1 MNDRSAIA
9 LCVALSLASGA
20 LGAFLAAP
28 DASGVIARSDSGSDS
43 SGGAGSGPGSGPGAQ
58 PLDALTD
65 QVRDQGDR
73 IERLSMELAALSDE
87 RRTPLPAA
95 LAVESPAAAP
105 DSTPSTDEQAAAAPD
120 GAVTDD
126 DIALL
131 FGGDLDSG
139 TTWELMD
146 RLRRSGQLDDVLAR
160 LSEHAAANPSDPE
173 AQYMEGVAYI
183 MRLQEVGASF
193 EAGPLA
199 SKADAAF
206 DRTLALDEDH
216 LGARKSKAISLS
228 FWPPIMGKGPAAIEQ
243 FQILIEKQQQFPA
256 QDDFAENYVLLGN
269 LHLQAGDQDK
279 AIAVLEQGLA
289 SHPDDTDLA
298 AQLQALKQ

>member
-9 LCVALSLASGA
+9 LCVTLSLAAGA

-28 DASGVIARSDSGSDS
+28 DQGPQVSARSDWDTAPESE
-43 SGGAGSGPGSGPGAQ
+43 
-58 PLDALTD
+58 PLDALAAE
-65 QVRDQGDR
+65 VRDQGDR
-73 IERLSMELAALSDE
+73 IERLSMELANLADQ
-87 RRTPLPAA
+87 RRSPLPATP
-95 LAVESPAAAP
+95 AVEVPATAPGGAAA
-105 DSTPSTDEQAAAAPD
+105 TDEQAPAAPD
-120 GAVTDD
+120 GAVPEDE
-126 DIALL
+126 IALL
-131 FGGDLDSG
+131 FTGALDS
-139 TTWELMD
+139 TAAWEMMD
-146 RLRRSGQLDDVLAR
+146 RLRRSGQLDAVLAR
-160 LSEHAAANPSDPE
+160 LSEYAAANPSDPE

-228 FWPPIMGKGPAAIEQ
+228 FWPPIMGKGPKAIEQ
-243 FQILIEKQQQFPA
+243 FEILIEKQQKFPV

-269 LHLQAGDQDK
+269 LHLQAGNQEG

-289 SHPDDTDLA
+289 AHPDDADMA
-298 AQLQALKQ
+298 AQLAALKQQ